1 MEVHSQTE
9 YPYVSFMGENLTN
22 HSYVHLAQVGTRYRT
37 YVYISSWYYLRWFD
51 TTLHC
56 VTDLDGCY
64 SSYCGSWYFPD
75 EERVQAYNYRNFYT
89 TNGNQII
96 YLNHNVLY
104 DISAPSGIYHCE
116 VVVSDESINKTVYV
130 GLYHYYEG

>member
-1 MEVHSQTE
+1 MCISLKLGLDIVLMFIFRLGIICGGLTLRFT
-9 YPYVSFMGENLTN
+9 VSRTWMDAIA
-22 HSYVHLAQVGTRYRT
+22 VIVGPGTSLMKRECRP
-37 YVYISSWYYLRWFD
+37 I
-51 TTLHC
+51 
-56 VTDLDGCY
+56 
-64 SSYCGSWYFPD
+64 
-75 EERVQAYNYRNFYT
+75 YNYRNFYT
-89 TNGNQII
+89 TNGNQTI